1 MFFPSLIKFCFFFSF
16 YFQCI
21 DLLKVM
27 FYLETF
33 TVQLSPLEMYRFYI
47 YVVQVRKIGALDPQ
61 NMFISFVLNSYLK
74 ANWGRTEKHMCN
86 HMYSETQTLV
96 NKKNKNCLFFTNV
109 FLHIS
114 VECQLLLQ
122 LRMTFVINVWTCFQR
137 ECCVLGVILV
147 EMS

>member
-33 TVQLSPLEMYRFYI
+33 TVQLSSLEMYRFYVH
-47 YVVQVRKIGALDPQ
+47 VVLVRKIGALDPQ

-74 ANWGRTEKHMCN
+74 AN
-86 HMYSETQTLV
+86 
-96 NKKNKNCLFFTNV
+96 
-109 FLHIS
+109 
-114 VECQLLLQ
+114 
-122 LRMTFVINVWTCFQR
+122 
-137 ECCVLGVILV
+137 
-147 EMS
+147 